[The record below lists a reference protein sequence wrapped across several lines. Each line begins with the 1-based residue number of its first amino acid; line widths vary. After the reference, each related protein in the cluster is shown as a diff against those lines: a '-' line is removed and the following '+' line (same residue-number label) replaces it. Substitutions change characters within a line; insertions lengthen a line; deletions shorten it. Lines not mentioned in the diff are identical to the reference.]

1 MAPRRLCRRSLTDSD
16 FRPTDAL
23 LGTLAPRLSAA
34 TQMLPA
40 SVAEDDILEWVGRC
54 RPALRAWVVIED
66 ALVPGSVPPDALRQ
80 SVVVLQRDEQVR

>member
-66 ALVPGSVPPDALRQ
+66 ALVPPDALRQ